1 MDTRSELLLA
11 AERLFAL
18 HGIDGVSLRQ
28 IAAAAGQRNV
38 AAAHYHFGDKSK
50 LIGAIFTSR
59 LAHIDQRRTELLDAA
74 RANGADADPWHLCD
88 VLARPFAE
96 QAARPG
102 SHYARFLARLYEHAG
117 HTVETL
123 PEYGL
128 TGSAEQVTRLLGE
141 LLAAQLPEQVAQ
153 YRIELAGR
161 LLITGTADLEQH
173 AEQAGDVDEQRL
185 SWLTDALAGL
195 LTAPAGRA
203 ASSG

>member
-11 AERLFAL
+11 AERLFAV

-38 AAAHYHFGDKSK
+38 AAAHYHFGDKTK
-50 LIGAIFTSR
+50 LIGAIFTNR
-59 LAHIDQRRTELLDAA
+59 LAHIDQRRADLLDEV
-74 RANGADADPWHLCD
+74 RASRLDRDPWHLCD

-96 QAARPG
+96 QAALPG

-117 HTVETL
+117 HTIETL

-128 TGSAEQVTRLLGE
+128 TGSAEQVVGLLAE
-141 LLAAQLPEQVAQ
+141 LLAERLPEQVAR
-153 YRIELAGR
+153 YRVELCGR

-173 AEQAGDVDEQRL
+173 AEQSGGVDEQRL
-185 SWLTDALAGL
+185 TWLTDALAGL
-195 LTAPAGRA
+195 LTAPSA
-203 ASSG
+203 A

>member
-38 AAAHYHFGDKSK
+38 AAAHYHFGDKAK

-59 LAHIDQRRTELLDAA
+59 LAHIDQRRAELLDQA
-74 RANGADADPWHLCD
+74 RASRQDEDLWSLCD

-102 SHYARFLARLYEHAG
+102 SHYARFVARLYEHAG
-117 HTVETL
+117 HTIEAL

-128 TGSAEQVTRLLGE
+128 TGSAEEVVGLLGK
-141 LLAAQLPEQVAQ
+141 LLAERQPGPVAQ
-153 YRIELAGR
+153 YRVELAGR

-173 AEQAGDVDEQRL
+173 AERTGGLDEQRL
-185 SWLTDALAGL
+185 LWLTDALAGL
-195 LTAPAGRA
+195 LTAPAR
-203 ASSG
+203 